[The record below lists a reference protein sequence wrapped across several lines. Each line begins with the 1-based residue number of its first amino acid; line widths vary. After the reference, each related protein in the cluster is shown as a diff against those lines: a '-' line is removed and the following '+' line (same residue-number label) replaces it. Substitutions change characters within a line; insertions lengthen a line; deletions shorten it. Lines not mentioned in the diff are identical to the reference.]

1 MPETRL
7 LDNQSTTCV
16 TLKNMDEVIG
26 KNLRSLQ
33 YRQRQGVTVTAL
45 MEDKRAEYLVEELFT
60 ENLDRNATGNDMRKL
75 AINIDKRFDTV
86 DKRFDAVDRRFD
98 AVDRRFDAV
107 DRASN
112 QLRHEMNEGFNRI
125 EYRLTH
131 HLINNVGWMIATN
144 IAVFGTVIASLAF
157 LSTHLK

>member
-1 MPETRL
+1 
-7 LDNQSTTCV
+7 
-16 TLKNMDEVIG
+16 
-26 KNLRSLQ
+26 
-33 YRQRQGVTVTAL
+33 
-45 MEDKRAEYLVEELFT
+45 MEDRRAEHLVEELFT

-75 AINIDKRFDTV
+75 AINM

-98 AVDRRFDAV
+98 AVDRKF
-107 DRASN
+107 N
-112 QLRHEMNEGFNRI
+112 ELRHDMNEGFNRI

-157 LSTHLK
+157 LSNYLK